1 MDRGGRLMS
10 NIRIDSP
17 PTFDNSQKIIMDRFI
32 INKLSASML
41 PEIRLSIL
49 ELATLSGHPE
59 SRLTSFTITCISCA
73 VSNGFLLFVA

>member
-17 PTFDNSQKIIMDRFI
+17 PTIDNSQKIIMDRFI

-59 SRLTSFTITCISCA
+59 SRLTAFTITCISCP
-73 VSNGFLLFVA
+73 VSDGFLLLVA